1 MTFSIEKR
9 DGDYPWA
16 ILEDGHKEFLT
27 GIQSEEQAAN
37 ICALLNRPPL
47 TPKKTLP
54 LRARRE
60 ALLRKRAAGSV
71 LLEFALLLPVFLL
84 LVLGGFDLILAGNA
98 KNNLDYVAEQTA
110 SCLAHTPAN
119 CSDPQGYASQLG
131 QGVGLNVP
139 VTITQNA
146 CNGCVSV
153 TATATTQPVSPF
165 FPALNLSATA
175 VSQ

>member
-71 LLEFALLLPVFLL
+71 LVEFALCLPLLLLLILGGIDLDIAAQAKQNLSYVVTASATCIDTPNCDPAALAQQNAAGLNLNAQYLTVTVNGKTVTGAYAYQPFSPFLPV
-84 LVLGGFDLILAGNA
+84 
-98 KNNLDYVAEQTA
+98 
-110 SCLAHTPAN
+110 
-119 CSDPQGYASQLG
+119 
-131 QGVGLNVP
+131 
-139 VTITQNA
+139 
-146 CNGCVSV
+146 
-153 TATATTQPVSPF
+153 
-165 FPALNLSATA
+165 LNLSATA
-175 VSQ
+175 VAP